1 VLTLDVWLMRFRAS
15 CKRDDGQT
23 MAEYGV
29 VLAVIT
35 AASVSIFTVFSGG
48 IEGAINRVI
57 GFFPG

>member
-1 VLTLDVWLMRFRAS
+1 VPTLDGWLIRFRAS
-15 CKRDDGQT
+15 CKREHGQT

-35 AASVSIFTVFSGG
+35 AASVSIFSVFSGG
-48 IEGAINRVI
+48 VEGAINRVI

>member
-1 VLTLDVWLMRFRAS
+1 VLTLDEWLIRFRAS
-15 CKRDDGQT
+15 CKRDDGQV

-35 AASVSIFTVFSGG
+35 AASVSIFTVFSNGV
-48 IEGAINRVI
+48 EGAINRVI

>member
-1 VLTLDVWLMRFRAS
+1 MPTLDEWPIRFRAS

-35 AASVSIFTVFSGG
+35 VASVSIFTALSGG
-48 IEGAINRVI
+48 VEGALDRVI
-57 GFFPG
+57 AFFPG